1 MTKAELLR
9 ELEDY
14 ADDHVLI
21 CPLWAGPHWL
31 NSELKCTQSEWD
43 IIANKV
49 DRYAED
55 LLSDDV
61 VSALEEELTELRQ
74 GAE

>member
-21 CPLWAGPHWL
+21 CPIWAGPHWL
-31 NSELKCTQSEWD
+31 RVEQVCTQAEWN

-61 VSALEEELTELRQ
+61 VSALEEELTELRE